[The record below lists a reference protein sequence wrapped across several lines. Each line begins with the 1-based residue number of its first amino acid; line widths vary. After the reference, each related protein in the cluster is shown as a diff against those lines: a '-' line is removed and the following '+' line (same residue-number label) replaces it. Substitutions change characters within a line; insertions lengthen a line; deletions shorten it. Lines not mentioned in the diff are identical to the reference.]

1 MKLRDIG
8 EFGLI
13 DRLSAIIHSENHDIL
28 VGIGDDTACVK
39 TLNKNWLLTVDTQV
53 ENTHFIR
60 SKINPVDLG
69 WKLSSTNVSDI
80 VACGGNPRFALVSAS
95 LPKELDVEFVEG
107 VYQGIKQAQ
116 DYYGFVTIG
125 GNITSSSVIMFDM
138 TLIGESDTFIP
149 RSGAK
154 PGQFVYLTGYTGLS
168 RAGLE
173 IILSHDTKPLY
184 YNYLVEKHFRP
195 VARIDKLDIIKIY
208 ATSSV
213 DISDGLVADLYHIA
227 NQSKVKIVLDKQ
239 LIPVDDQLKKYCQE
253 NSKNIYEYILY
264 GGEDYQIVFTSDS
277 KLEEEDI
284 HLIGYVE
291 EGEDVYIKEEDNL
304 FKLVKRGFN
313 HLV

>member
-1 MKLRDIG
+1 MKLKDIG

-13 DRLSAIIHSENHDIL
+13 DRLASIIHAESSDVL

-39 TLNKNWLLTVDTQV
+39 VADKNWLLTVDTQV

-60 SKINPVDLG
+60 SKANPVDLG
-69 WKLSSTNVSDI
+69 WKLSSTNVSDVI
-80 VACGGNPRFALVSAS
+80 ACGGKPRFALVSAS
-95 LPKELDVEFVEG
+95 LPKDLEVEFVEG

-116 DYYGFVTIG
+116 DYYGFVTVG
-125 GNITSSSVIMFDM
+125 GNITSSATIMLDM

-173 IILSHDTKPLY
+173 VLLSYDKVPEKY
-184 YNYLVEKHFRP
+184 SYLVEKHLRP
-195 VARIDKLDIIKIY
+195 VARIDKLQTVLKF
-208 ATSSV
+208 ASSSI
-213 DISDGLVADLYHIA
+213 DISDGLVADLSHIA
-227 NQSKVKIVLDKQ
+227 HQSKVKIVLDKK
-239 LIPVDDQLKKYCQE
+239 LIPVDCKLKDYCQE
-253 NSKNIYEYILY
+253 NGKDVYDYILY

-277 KLEEEDI
+277 KIDEEDI

-291 EGEDVYIKEEDNL
+291 EGEGVYIKDEDAIL
-304 FKLVKRGFN
+304 KLPEKGFN

>member
-1 MKLRDIG
+1 MKLKDIG

-13 DRLSAIIHSENHDIL
+13 DRLTSIINAKSPDIV

-39 TLNKNWLLTVDTQV
+39 VSDKNWLLTVDTQV

-60 SKINPVDLG
+60 SKVNPAYLG

-80 VACGGNPRFALVSAS
+80 VACGGKPRFALVSAS
-95 LPKELDVEFVEG
+95 LPKDLDVEFVEG
-107 VYQGIKQAQ
+107 VYAGIKQAQ
-116 DYYGFVTIG
+116 DYYGFITIG
-125 GNITSSSVIMFDM
+125 GNITSSNTIMLDM

-149 RSGAK
+149 RTGAK

-173 IILSHDTKPLY
+173 ILLSYDKLPEKY
-184 YNYLVEKHFRP
+184 SYLVEKHLRP
-195 VARIDKLDIIKIY
+195 VARIDKLDTILKY
-208 ATSSV
+208 ATSSI

-227 NQSKVKIVLDKQ
+227 RQSNVRILIDKN
-239 LIPVDDQLKKYCQE
+239 LIPIDVWLEKYCQE
-253 NSKNIYEYILY
+253 NGKDVYEYILY
-264 GGEDYQIVFTSDS
+264 GGEDYQVVFTSNH
-277 KLEEEDI
+277 KIEEEDI

-291 EGEDVYIKEEDNL
+291 EGEGVYLKEEDKIL
-304 FKLVKRGFN
+304 KLPQRGYN